1 MQHDQIREE
10 LIKQEYYTL
19 LLRCALEDHFNP
31 IRAKLPALEI
41 LLALTFN
48 KDFLASLRDNAE
60 FMTSIRMLTA
70 STEPDLQRVATA
82 LIWKLE
88 KEAEKP
94 VVVVKEEAGSPAA
107 PPPSSAP
114 KKQYDIMI
122 SYSHQD
128 KDLCHQI
135 CSALEK
141 SQYHVWIDSQLMH
154 GATFDAMAD
163 AIENSEF
170 VFLCMS
176 DAYKQSPF
184 CQMEASY
191 AMKRRCSI
199 VPLVMTPNYKADGW
213 LGILTSLLIH
223 VDFPKLGFDRA
234 FEEVKKQM
242 QLFRNKTA
250 LPVSE
255 KHPQPS
261 NDHSLVSHSLP
272 TPTPKVK
279 EPRPAV

>member
-1 MQHDQIREE
+1 MLSPSSALVLMQHDQIREE
-10 LIKQEYYTL
+10 LIKQKYYTL
-19 LLRCALEDHFNP
+19 LLRCVLEEKFNP

-48 KDFLASLRDNAE
+48 SEFLALLRENTE
-60 FMTSIRMLTA
+60 LMTYVRTLTLSSEA
-70 STEPDLQRVATA
+70 DLQRVATA

-88 KEAEKP
+88 KEVEKP
-94 VVVVKEEAGSPAA
+94 PMQAKEEIFSPA
-107 PPPSSAP
+107 PPPSTGT

-122 SYSHQD
+122 SYCHQD
-128 KDLCHQI
+128 KDLCHRI

-141 SQYHVWIDSQLMH
+141 DHCRVWIDSQLMH

-191 AMKRRCSI
+191 AVKRRCSI

-213 LGILTSLLIH
+213 LGILTSMLIH

-234 FEEVKKQM
+234 FRRSEETNSTLPKENRRKAQST
-242 QLFRNKTA
+242 FR
-250 LPVSE
+250 
-255 KHPQPS
+255 
-261 NDHSLVSHSLP
+261 
-272 TPTPKVK
+272 
-279 EPRPAV
+279 

>member
-1 MQHDQIREE
+1 
-10 LIKQEYYTL
+10 
-19 LLRCALEDHFNP
+19 
-31 IRAKLPALEI
+31 
-41 LLALTFN
+41 
-48 KDFLASLRDNAE
+48 LAS
-60 FMTSIRMLTA
+60 

-88 KEAEKP
+88 NEAEKS
-94 VVVVKEEAGSPAA
+94 VAIVKEELSSLAC
-107 PPPSSAP
+107 PPPTSSVP

-128 KDLCHQI
+128 KDLCHRI

-141 SQYHVWIDSQLMH
+141 DQFRVWIDSQLMH

-170 VFLCMS
+170 VFICMS

-191 AMKRRCSI
+191 AIKRRCSI
-199 VPLVMTPNYKADGW
+199 VLLVMTPNYKADGW

-223 VDFPKLGFDRA
+223 VDFPKIGFDRG
-234 FEEVKKQM
+234 FDEVKKQI
-242 QLFRNKTA
+242 QLFRNKTV
-250 LPVSE
+250 LPIAE
-255 KHPQPS
+255 KHTQSS
-261 NDHSLVSHSLP
+261 NEHSLISHSMP
-272 TPTPKVK
+272 TPTPKIKAARLV
-279 EPRPAV
+279 V